1 MASVFDRLK
10 ERKLFQWALAYM
22 AGAWVVFEVGDAVG
36 GRWQLPDVLFQGLS
50 VLLAIGFV
58 VTLIL
63 AWYHGEKGRQ
73 TVSGPELLMIG
84 LLLAI
89 GGGVISMLGPA
100 GRTVS
105 IDPDPSSGKVE
116 GDLAILSRLPGLAVL
131 PLANR
136 SGLAEDQYFADG
148 IHDDLLT
155 LLQRLPGLRVVSRT
169 STEAY
174 RDTDKTVTAI
184 GRELRV
190 DYVLEG
196 GVQRGGDRVRINLQ
210 LIDAHEDVHLWAD
223 SYDRALTPESLLEVQ
238 SDVVRNVTRELD
250 VVLREEDLQRT
261 ARRMT
266 RDPEA
271 YDLFIRGRE
280 ARNRGEPRE
289 AAELQERA
297 VAEDPGFLAAFAE
310 AAQVHALVYQA
321 ERTPERAEA
330 ARRAAERAAELD
342 PGAEDAQLAMGFYL
356 YRVEGDY
363 PAALDWLG
371 RAAGSLRG
379 DAGYRA
385 GTALVERRVGRWRS
399 ALASFEAAA
408 TLSPGNHIYARELG
422 GTLLRMRRY
431 AEAETWLQECVSTAP
446 DPDTCQYLLGLLSW
460 MRDGSPDEWRAL
472 EDAYSRWQLDMSRG
486 DFRSALATLDDSETP
501 HVTLAVWYPGELLAA
516 WVYEALGDS
525 ARALES
531 YTAAASILEL
541 QIAEGPADER
551 HHQALGLAYAG
562 LGRRTDALRESIAAV
577 DRRPVERDA
586 LLGPVH
592 LFALAAVHAR
602 LGNTE
607 EALTALEQLLT
618 IPSTFSATQLRSHF
632 LLAPLQPDTGFL
644 GLLDREPGR
653 VF

>member
-1 MASVFDRLK
+1 MASFFDRLK
-10 ERKLFQWALAYM
+10 ERKLFQWALAYV
-22 AGAWVVFEVGDAVG
+22 AGAWVVFEVGDVVG
-36 GRWQLPDVLFQGLS
+36 GRWQVPDVLFQALS
-50 VLLAIGFV
+50 ILLAIGFV

-73 TVSGPELLMIG
+73 RVSGPELLMIG

-89 GGGVISMLGPA
+89 AGGVVSMLGPA
-100 GRTVS
+100 DRS
-105 IDPDPSSGKVE
+105 ASPEQDPSSGAME
-116 GDLAILSRLPGLAVL
+116 SESAILGRLPGLAVL

-136 SGLAEDQYFADG
+136 SGLREDQYFADG

-169 STEAY
+169 STETY
-174 RDTDKTVTAI
+174 RDTDKNVTTI

-196 GVQRGGDRVRINLQ
+196 GVQRGSDRVRINLQ

-223 SYDRALTPESLLEVQ
+223 SYERALTPESLLEVQ

-250 VVLREEDLQRT
+250 VVLREEDLART

-271 YDLFIRGRE
+271 YDLFIRGRD
-280 ARNRGEPRE
+280 AWNGGEGRE

-297 VAEDPGFLAAFAE
+297 VVEDPGFLAAFAA
-310 AAQVHALVYQA
+310 AAQAHAALYQA

-330 ARRAAERAAELD
+330 ARRAAERAVELD

-356 YRVEGDY
+356 YRVEEDY
-363 PAALDWLG
+363 PTALDWLG
-371 RAAGSLRG
+371 RASGTLRG

-385 GTALVERRVGRWRS
+385 GTALVERRVGRWR
-399 ALASFEAAA
+399 AAVGSFEAAA
-408 TLSPGNHIYARELG
+408 ALSPGNWVYSRELA

-446 DPDTCQYLLGLLSW
+446 DPDACQYLLGWLSW
-460 MRDGSPDEWRAL
+460 MREGSPSEWRVV
-472 EDAYSRWQLDMSRG
+472 EDAYFTWQLDMSRG
-486 DFRSALATLDDSETP
+486 DFRSAQIILEDVESP
-501 HVTLAVWYPGELLAA
+501 HVSLGAWYPGELLAA
-516 WVYEALGDS
+516 WVCEALGDA
-525 ARALES
+525 ARARES
-531 YTAAASILEL
+531 YAAAASVLES
-541 QIAEGPADER
+541 QIAVGPADER

-562 LGRRTDALRESIAAV
+562 LGRRVDALREAREAV
-577 DRRPVERDA
+577 DQRPVERDA
-586 LLGPVH
+586 LFGPGH

-602 LGNTE
+602 VGNTE
-607 EALTALEQLLT
+607 EALAALERLLT
-618 IPSTFSATQLRSHF
+618 IPSTFSAIQLRSHF
-632 LLAPLQPDTGFL
+632 LLAPLHADTDFRA
-644 GLLDREPGR
+644 LLNREPGR